1 MSAEALFLWVAALLL
16 ALGVAGGVFARERF
30 AHPLVYGG
38 ALAMSAA
45 MLVLALVELIRG
57 EAGGALVLPL
67 GIPWIGAH
75 FRIDALS
82 ALFLVIVNLGGAAAS
97 LYGLGGARSEPSP
110 ERVLPFFP
118 AFPRRNEPRPAG
130 R

>member
-1 MSAEALFLWVAALLL
+1 MSAEAFFLWAAALLL

-30 AHPLVYGG
+30 AHSLVYGG

-82 ALFLVIVNLGGAAAS
+82 AVLSRHRQSRRRRGEPLRPWRRAVAS
-97 LYGLGGARSEPSP
+97 LRRNACCHSFPPSSP
-110 ERVLPFFP
+110 E
-118 AFPRRNEPRPAG
+118 
-130 R
+130 